1 MNYLIFKKKLKSFQQ
16 FLKIKKSNDQVN
28 YAKIVSMSFLLY
40 KMDTILTNP
49 KNSTPIK
56 DMINILQDTKRIFTS
71 LVELKN
77 YQNQTFQK
85 SKRLNFG
92 KAHKKLWQELW
103 PEYKIKNEHIY
114 CVPVFQ

>member
-56 DMINILQDTKRIFTS
+56 DMITLRAQVIEHHKRKIIMSCTLES
-71 LVELKN
+71 SGRITVEAEVVAIQVYDSSKN
-77 YQNQTFQK
+77 NETNQF
-85 SKRLNFG
+85 
-92 KAHKKLWQELW
+92 E
-103 PEYKIKNEHIY
+103 
-114 CVPVFQ
+114 